1 MKTKIQVYEQT
12 SQVHGTKGPSFQ
24 RAELGLDSSPEAAGA
39 GRGSS
44 VPLLQGGGPPPCPVL
59 GIPGNGFLLADIG
72 EQGAAGRRR
81 GARCG
86 KQANARLGALEGR
99 PSAAASSAYGRLI
112 AGQGGRLFT
121 C

>member
-1 MKTKIQVYEQT
+1 MNGSTGPCFAFKGEISIQAQT
-12 SQVHGTKGPSFQ
+12 
-24 RAELGLDSSPEAAGA
+24 EAARA